1 MTFNVISSI
10 FFAIELLLFF
20 KSIKHKLKSINSF
33 EIEDQLIFEFN
44 VNLFNYIFLLKK
56 YFDLFII

>member
-20 KSIKHKLKSINSF
+20 KSINSF